1 MLENVVLIVLQIWP
15 SCWTGT
21 TLELDDIDVVG
32 IVTRKLLCVDLIF
45 EETEKHVF

>member
-15 SCWTGT
+15 SCWTVT
-21 TLELDDIDVVG
+21 TLEWDDIDVG